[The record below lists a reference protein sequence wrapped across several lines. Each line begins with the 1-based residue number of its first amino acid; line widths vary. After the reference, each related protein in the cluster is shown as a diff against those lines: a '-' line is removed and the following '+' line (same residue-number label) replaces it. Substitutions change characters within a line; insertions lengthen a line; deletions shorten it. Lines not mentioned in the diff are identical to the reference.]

1 MIQSEPIGGSSQEAP
16 TPISEPRRERV
27 VVRRRR
33 AHSRHRTGRWTAR
46 KSRRKI
52 LRAVVV
58 CAGVLLLM
66 AVGLYLGLARQDMAP
81 AESKLHGPADRA
93 DGRRALLARHAH
105 RFPS

>member
-1 MIQSEPIGGSSQEAP
+1 MIRGEPVGGSSQEAP
-16 TPISEPRRERV
+16 IPVSELRRERV

-33 AHSRHRTGRWTAR
+33 AHGRHRTGRWTAQ

-52 LRAVVV
+52 IRAAVV

-81 AESKLHGPADRA
+81 AESRLHGP
-93 DGRRALLARHAH
+93 LLAATGARG
-105 RFPS
+105 